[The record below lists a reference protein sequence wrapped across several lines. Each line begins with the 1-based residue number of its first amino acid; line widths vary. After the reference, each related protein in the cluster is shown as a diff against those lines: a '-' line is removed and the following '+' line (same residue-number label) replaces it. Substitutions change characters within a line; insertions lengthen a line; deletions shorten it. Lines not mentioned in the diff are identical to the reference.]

1 MDIGIVSSTVPAEI
15 VYQDTS
21 IVNIEVAVS
30 IKGNWYLTYEG
41 LLLRKYKSGTIQFA
55 CADTSTITIRKLML
69 PALSTKYKA
78 CLHDINKTV
87 SIEVEF

>member
-1 MDIGIVSSTVPAEI
+1 MDMIIVTSTIPAEI

-21 IVNIEVAVS
+21 IVNIEVTVP

-41 LLLRKYKSGTIQFA
+41 LLLKKYKSGTIKLA

-78 CLHDINKTV
+78 YLHDINNTV

>member
-1 MDIGIVSSTVPAEI
+1 MDMIIVTSTIPAEI

-21 IVNIEVAVS
+21 IFTIEV
-30 IKGNWYLTYEG
+30 
-41 LLLRKYKSGTIQFA
+41 
-55 CADTSTITIRKLML
+55 ADTSTITIRNLML

-78 CLHDINKTV
+78 CLHDLNKTV